1 MGTPLHFMGED
12 FADVAA
18 LRREYPAFAS
28 EGCVRAIRAGCDT
41 VDAVETFDWK
51 ARKVAYAK
59 SVAGAKKSG
68 FSAGAAGRI
77 KRTPAQAK
85 AASTR
90 GGLASARRGKA

>member
-1 MGTPLHFMGED
+1 MRFMGQT
-12 FADVAA
+12 FPDVAA

-68 FSAGAAGRI
+68 LSADASKGAKI
-77 KRTPAQAK
+77 KRTPAQTK
-85 AASTR
+85 AASLR

>member
-1 MGTPLHFMGED
+1 MRFMGQD

-18 LRREYPAFAS
+18 LRREYPAFSS

-41 VDAVETFDWK
+41 VDAVETFDWH

-68 FSAGAAGRI
+68 FSAGVAGKI
-77 KRTPAQAK
+77 KRSPAQAK
-85 AASTR
+85 AASLR

>member
-1 MGTPLHFMGED
+1 MRFMGQD

-28 EGCVRAIRAGCDT
+28 DGCVRAIRAGCDT

-51 ARKVAYAK
+51 ARKIAYAK

-68 FSAGAAGRI
+68 FSAGVAGKI
-77 KRTPAQAK
+77 KRSPAQTE
-85 AASTR
+85 AARVR

>member
-1 MGTPLHFMGED
+1 MRFMGQD

-41 VDAVETFDWK
+41 VDAVEIFDWQ

-68 FSAGAAGRI
+68 FSACAAGRI
-77 KRTPAQAK
+77 KLSPAQTK
-85 AASTR
+85 AARVR
-90 GGLASARRGKA
+90 GGLASARRGR